1 MAMTSSLPRS
11 LGNGLILRRSTPA
24 DAEALAESNK
34 MIHRDPGVV
43 EPDEGVAAWTR
54 DLLRGDHPTFAADDF
69 TIVEE
74 QATGKIVSSL
84 NLISQTWSYGGIPF
98 KVGRPELVGTDPAYR
113 KRGLIRAQFDVIHAW
128 SAARGE
134 LVQAITGIPYYY
146 RQFGYEMTMALGGG
160 RAAAA
165 ALIPRLKE
173 GEIEPYRL
181 RPVTEADLPFVM
193 AVDEAAAQRSLV
205 ACVRDEALWR
215 YELFGKSTLN
225 VNGLEWRV
233 IETAAGEPVGIM
245 GLSPKLWGATLG
257 IQVLELKPGASWLAA
272 APSILR
278 LAQASGEAKAADEA
292 KTLNKVSFHLG
303 GGHPFYSVTR
313 DRLPEERPSYAWYLR
328 VPDLPA
334 FVRHIAPVLEER
346 LAGSV
351 AVGHTGELKLSFYR
365 EGLRLV
371 FEAGRIAVVEPWT
384 PTHDDGGAAGF
395 PGLTFLH
402 LLFGHRSL
410 DELRAVYVDC
420 WADGDDA
427 RTLVGILF
435 PKQASNFWPVA

>member
-1 MAMTSSLPRS
+1 MAMTPFLPRS

-24 DAEALAESNK
+24 DADALADVNK

-54 DLLRGDHPTFAADDF
+54 DLLRGDHPTFATDDF

-113 KRGLIRAQFDVIHAW
+113 KRGLIRTQFDVIHAW
-128 SAARGE
+128 SAERGE

-146 RQFGYEMTMALGGG
+146 RQFGYEMTLALGGG

-173 GEIEPYRL
+173 GEVEPYRL
-181 RPVTEADLPFVM
+181 RPATEADLPFVM
-193 AVDEAAAQRSLV
+193 AVDAAAARRSLV
-205 ACVRDEALWR
+205 ACVRDETLWR
-215 YELFGKSTLN
+215 YELFGKSALN

-245 GLSPKLWGATLG
+245 GLSPKLWGTTLG
-257 IQVLELKPGASWLAA
+257 ISELELKSGVSWLAV

-278 LAQASGEAKAADEA
+278 SGRAIGEAKAADEA
-292 KTLNKVSFHLG
+292 KTLGKVYFHLG
-303 GGHPFYSVTR
+303 AGHPFYMVTR
-313 DRLPEERPSYAWYLR
+313 DRLPEESPSYAWYLR

-334 FVRHIAPVLEER
+334 FVRRIAPVLEER

-371 FEAGRIAVVEPWT
+371 FEDGRIT
-384 PTHDDGGAAGF
+384 G
-395 PGLTFLH
+395 
-402 LLFGHRSL
+402 S
-410 DELRAVYVDC
+410 RAVD
-420 WADGDDA
+420 
-427 RTLVGILF
+427 
-435 PKQASNFWPVA
+435 PQP

>member
-1 MAMTSSLPRS
+1 MAMPSFLPRP
-11 LGNGLILRRSTPA
+11 LGNDLILRRSTSA
-24 DAEALAESNK
+24 DADALADVNK

-54 DLLRGDHPTFAADDF
+54 DLLRGDHPTFATDDF
-69 TIVEE
+69 VIVEE

-128 SAARGE
+128 SAERGE

-165 ALIPRLKE
+165 ALMPRLKE
-173 GEIEPYRL
+173 GEDEPYQL
-181 RPVTEADLPFVM
+181 RPATEADLPFVM
-193 AVDEAAAQRSLV
+193 AVDAAAARRSLV
-205 ACVRDEALWR
+205 ACVRDETLWR
-215 YELFGKSTLN
+215 YELFGKSALN

-233 IETAAGEPVGIM
+233 IETAAGEAVGVM
-245 GLSPKLWGATLG
+245 GVSPKLWGTTFG
-257 IQVLELKPGASWLAA
+257 IQVLELKPGASWLAT

-278 LAQASGEAKAADEA
+278 LARAIGETKAADEA
-292 KTLNKVSFHLG
+292 KTLGKVYFHLG
-303 GGHPFYSVTR
+303 AGHPFYQVTR

-334 FVRHIAPVLEER
+334 FVRCIAPALERR
-346 LAGSV
+346 LAQSV
-351 AVGHTGELKLSFYR
+351 APGHSGELKLSFFR
-365 EGLRLV
+365 DGLRLV
-371 FEAGRIAVVEPWT
+371 FDAGGIAVVERWMPS
-384 PTHDDGGAAGF
+384 HDDGGAAGF
-395 PGLTFLH
+395 PGLIFLQ
-402 LLFGHRSL
+402 LLFGYRSVA
-410 DELRAVYVDC
+410 ELQAAFPDC
-420 WADGDDA
+420 WVAGDDPRA
-427 RTLVGILF
+427 LLDALF
-435 PKQASNFWPVA
+435 PKQPSSFWAVA